1 MLFVYIRRRL
11 MKVILALLFFLVP
24 AACSAA
30 DILPL
35 EQITPGMRGIAKT
48 VVAGTAIEEFGV
60 EVLGIMKDKGPAGD
74 LILVR
79 VSGDLVEKTGIAQGM
94 SGSPVYIDGKLVGAI
109 AYGYSLTDSKVGM
122 VTPIQDM
129 LRLWEIRP
137 PASAKKADAPVTPE
151 SESAEPDKPVEPEQ
165 PAQPLA
171 TPVMAA
177 GFTDGAL
184 AMLKEKLK
192 PFYLVP
198 YGVGLAPGDISSQ
211 PFQPGSA
218 VGAVLVRGDVSLGAL
233 GTVTHV
239 EDGKVLAF
247 GHPFLK
253 KGNANYFLTH
263 AHIFTTLKGL
273 ENSFKVGVAG
283 EAAGMLNQDRSA
295 GVAGI
300 IDKYP
305 AIIPLRIMVK
315 DNATGASR
323 DAAVQVVDDEQL
335 SPILA
340 ATTVF
345 NVIDKTIDRAGSGT
359 AKISFTI
366 SGRHMPV
373 DEIKRDNM
381 FYTPG
386 NIGELAVSELHE
398 ALTILA
404 DNQFQQV
411 DIMDVKVEV
420 AVDSD
425 RKTAAI
431 REARAAKAQVKPGE
445 TVAITVKMKPF
456 RGEMVSQTVSFTVPK
471 NQQPG
476 PMTLVVRGG
485 GYVPLVYSMMNQPG
499 MEGEVIKPRKKQQS
513 FEKVVKDFL
522 NRDRNNDI
530 VVEVMD
536 MKWDPLTGE
545 TPNKQSVKNKEP
557 AKSIAPL
564 LPQFAPKDKKSGSAK
579 EEQNKTK
586 FHLSTDYVVEGDTQ
600 VMIEVI

>member
-1 MLFVYIRRRL
+1 
-11 MKVILALLFFLVP
+11 
-24 AACSAA
+24 
-30 DILPL
+30 
-35 EQITPGMRGIAKT
+35 
-48 VVAGTAIEEFGV
+48 
-60 EVLGIMKDKGPAGD
+60 
-74 LILVR
+74 
-79 VSGDLVEKTGIAQGM
+79 
-94 SGSPVYIDGKLVGAI
+94 
-109 AYGYSLTDSKVGM
+109 
-122 VTPIQDM
+122 
-129 LRLWEIRP
+129 
-137 PASAKKADAPVTPE
+137 
-151 SESAEPDKPVEPEQ
+151 
-165 PAQPLA
+165 
-171 TPVMAA
+171 
-177 GFTDGAL
+177 
-184 AMLKEKLK
+184 
-192 PFYLVP
+192 
-198 YGVGLAPGDISSQ
+198 
-211 PFQPGSA
+211 
-218 VGAVLVRGDVSLGAL
+218 
-233 GTVTHV
+233 
-239 EDGKVLAF
+239 
-247 GHPFLK
+247 
-253 KGNANYFLTH
+253 
-263 AHIFTTLKGL
+263 
-273 ENSFKVGVAG
+273 
-283 EAAGMLNQDRSA
+283 
-295 GVAGI
+295 
-300 IDKYP
+300 
-305 AIIPLRIMVK
+305 
-315 DNATGASR
+315 
-323 DAAVQVVDDEQL
+323 
-335 SPILA
+335 
-340 ATTVF
+340 
-345 NVIDKTIDRAGSGT
+345 
-359 AKISFTI
+359 
-366 SGRHMPV
+366 
-373 DEIKRDNM
+373 M